1 MRGRWGELH
10 LRRAVELAGLVD
22 RCDFEEQVHLA
33 TSDAHARP
41 DLVVRLAGGRSV
53 VVDAK
58 VPLDAFLDA
67 TSTDDPDQRTPSWPA
82 TRASCAATSSCSAR
96 KRYWRSLPETPE
108 FVVLF
113 LPAESFL
120 SAGAR
125 GRRRPP
131 RVRRRRVASC
141 SPARP
146 R

>member
-1 MRGRWGELH
+1 M
-10 LRRAVELAGLVD
+10 
-22 RCDFEEQVHLA
+22 
-33 TSDAHARP
+33 
-41 DLVVRLAGGRSV
+41 VRLAGGRSV

-67 TSTDDPDQRTPSWPA
+67 TSTDDARRSATPTWPA
-82 TRASCAATSSCSAR
+82 TRASCAATSSCSGS

-120 SAGAR
+120 L
-125 GRRRPP
+125 GRRSRPTGRSSSTP
-131 RVRRRRVASC
+131 PTGASC
-141 SPARP
+141 WPARP